1 MKSFTEFL
9 NNNITE
15 SDVSDAKKY
24 KKIMK
29 RLVSGQTISGE
40 TPSTK
45 KTASDAALDDA
56 IGRKR
61 TIETLKQDRLK
72 REYGTAGST
81 GDSNMGAGAGGA
93 SGNKTP
99 NIKRVEKPARNRNI
113 NIKHADSKVTFGQ
126 GIDTKKIADPVA
138 KPTNPN
144 TLNTIPGT
152 KKKPIS
158 LWKRINKKIK
168 STYRDGGKGSGTVHK
183 LGGAL
188 AGYTATQDDL
198 AKGRSKPRAYGKG
211 LTSFGSYMLAKPL
224 SRIPKVGPIVSALA
238 GDYLQRKSGSVYDKV
253 ADKVTGATSKT
264 VNRKSNTKGLPDVL
278 MTGKL

>member
-1 MKSFTEFL
+1 MKSFNEFL
-9 NNNITE
+9 YFSEDKIT
-15 SDVSDAKKY
+15 KGNY
-24 KKIMK
+24 KKILK
-29 RLVSGQTISGE
+29 KLNTGQTVSGEKPTNTLTKGIDPKEVNRRLSA
-40 TPSTK
+40 STTK
-45 KTASDAALDDA
+45 NDQVTKM
-56 IGRKR
+56 
-61 TIETLKQDRLK
+61 
-72 REYGTAGST
+72 YGTAGST

-93 SGNKTP
+93 SGNKTT

>member
-1 MKSFTEFL
+1 MKSFNEFL
-9 NNNITE
+9 YFSEEKIT
-15 SDVSDAKKY
+15 KGNY
-24 KKIMK
+24 KKILK
-29 RLVSGQTISGE
+29 KLNTGQTVSGE
-40 TPSTK
+40 KPSAK
-45 KTASDAALDDA
+45 KIASDAALDDA

-81 GDSNMGAGAGGA
+81 GDSNMGASAGGA

-126 GIDTKKIADPVA
+126 GIDTKKIADPVV

-152 KKKPIS
+152 KKKPS
-158 LWKRINKKIK
+158 LWKRINKTIK

-253 ADKVTGATSKT
+253 ADKVTGTTSKT
-264 VNRKSNTKGLPDVL
+264 VNRKSNTRGLPDVP
-278 MTGKL
+278 MRGKL

>member
-1 MKSFTEFL
+1 MKSFNEFL
-9 NNNITE
+9 YFSEEKIT
-15 SDVSDAKKY
+15 KGNY
-24 KKIMK
+24 KKILK
-29 RLVSGQTISGE
+29 KLNTGQTVSGEKPTN
-40 TPSTK
+40 TSTK
-45 KTASDAALDDA
+45 GIDPKEVNRRLSASTTKNDQVT
-56 IGRKR
+56 KM
-61 TIETLKQDRLK
+61 
-72 REYGTAGST
+72 YGTAGST

-93 SGNKTP
+93 SGNKTT
-99 NIKRVEKPARNRNI
+99 NIKHVEKPARNRNI

-126 GIDTKKIADPVA
+126 GIDTKKIADPVV

-158 LWKRINKKIK
+158 LWKRINKTIK
-168 STYRDGGKGSGTVHK
+168 STYKDGGKGSGTVHK
-183 LGGAL
+183 LGGAV
-188 AGYTATQDDL
+188 AAATATQDDL

-238 GDYLQRKSGSVYDKV
+238 GDYLQRKSGSVYDKI

-264 VNRKSNTKGLPDVL
+264 VNRKSNTKGLPDVP